1 MSIDINLN
9 KSNQNLFPYKV
20 RVVQMRVLSH
30 QLILPDSFVFDG
42 SFGGLFYFLPS
53 LFSERGSFFNF
64 FLLEKGTK
72 IGD

>member
-9 KSNQNLFPYKV
+9 KSNYNLFPYGV
-20 RVVQMRVLSH
+20 RVVQMRVLCH
-30 QLILPDSFVFDG
+30 QLILPDSFVFYS
-42 SFGGLFYFLPS
+42 SFGSLFYFLPS
-53 LFSERGSFFNF
+53 LFSGRGSFFNF